1 MLIATGT
8 SQSSIHDAVHD
19 ACNNRSC
26 RFDAIARVPEPDAT
40 ELTETRPLAR
50 TAQQQPGQLGD
61 ATKQPAKPLRGRP
74 AQPQPPCEGL
84 GCSHSNPGSRG
95 CNQAANK
102 LRPLNNRALIRRSA
116 WLLTLGIYA
125 CLGSRWDNLRTC
137 ASAGDDVCWSA
148 P

>member
-1 MLIATGT
+1 MVIATGT

-40 ELTETRPLAR
+40 KLTETRPLAR

-84 GCSHSNPGSRG
+84 GCSHSNPGFPG
-95 CNQAANK
+95 CNRAANNAQTGPK
-102 LRPLNNRALIRRSA
+102 RLPTIGRVRARQ
-116 WLLTLGIYA
+116 A
-125 CLGSRWDNLRTC
+125 C
-137 ASAGDDVCWSA
+137 
-148 P
+148 

>member
-102 LRPLNNRALIRRSA
+102 LTPLNNRALIRRYLNTGFGCPCCSR
-116 WLLTLGIYA
+116 G
-125 CLGSRWDNLRTC
+125 GSW
-137 ASAGDDVCWSA
+137 AAAGTR
-148 P
+148 